1 LEDRRLKLLGPVHP
15 FAWRTVGSARTW
27 CMVNIASPGRQY
39 LLPRAPALIK
49 ISRRCILGARGP
61 SCQRAWACPPPCNA
75 AEAARAAD
83 ERPGAKPPKHWRSMS
98 RTAPLHHARASRWLP
113 LPCPDCPDCLFAN
126 RHTSCCLSAL
136 SVWPLALRPC
146 LGCVVFAPA
155 IAHRLRA
162 CHPLGCTAAVT
173 RV

>member
-1 LEDRRLKLLGPVHP
+1 MAHGRFGTYMVHGKYSESRP
-15 FAWRTVGSARTW
+15 TISPSPCTGIDQEFSALH
-27 CMVNIASPGRQY
+27 PGRTRSVVPVPAC
-39 LLPRAPALIK
+39 LGLPTPLQCCR
-49 ISRRCILGARGP
+49 
-61 SCQRAWACPPPCNA
+61 SC
-75 AEAARAAD
+75 RAAD

-126 RHTSCCLSAL
+126 RHTSCCCPACPPSLSGR
-136 SVWPLALRPC
+136 SP
-146 LGCVVFAPA
+146 CVVFAPA